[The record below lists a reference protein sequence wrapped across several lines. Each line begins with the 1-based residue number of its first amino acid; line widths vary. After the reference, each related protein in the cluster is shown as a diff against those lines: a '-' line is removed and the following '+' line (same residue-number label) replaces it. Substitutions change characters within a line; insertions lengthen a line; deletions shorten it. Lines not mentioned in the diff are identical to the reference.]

1 MELETTTLAA
11 TEKVVSVNLRAK
23 FNVGTAGIVQLSL
36 GVITDR
42 NGRTVYYSVPF
53 TKQKTFATATVDA
66 ALYLATAPNGA
77 AWTQTLIDNLVVK
90 FLDGATASADRGQ
103 ILEVYVDV
111 LTTAQPT
118 VTVTAPTGTITDT
131 SFPAVTWT
139 YADTDGDVQAAY
151 QIKIFTAAQYGAS
164 GFSAENDVALIDTGV
179 IVSTNNGQTLEV
191 DLPNSTTY
199 RAYVKVAQLVNGLN
213 YFSEW
218 GYIQFTMG
226 IDSPATPSI
235 NAYYDSI
242 DGAVVVTIYGRT
254 NILTVNQAS
263 LETDT
268 TGWAASSNCAIARS
282 TAEAS
287 IGSAS
292 LRMTASASGDM
303 IANTNTYVTVLAN
316 TAFSATADFKSAAT
330 ARSCSVGIEWFT
342 SANASLGKVFG
353 TPSNDSTSAFGTKTI
368 TATAPTTAAKAQVLV
383 KVAGAASAEIH
394 YVDKIAFHAGS
405 SPNFTKGG
413 FSSFYFDVER
423 TDDAGVTY
431 KAIRNSPVT
440 ANTAQVASLNDYEV
454 PLGSVVYYRAKASA
468 VTA

>member
-1 MELETTTLAA
+1 LL
-11 TEKVVSVNLRAK
+11 
-23 FNVGTAGIVQLSL
+23 
-36 GVITDR
+36 
-42 NGRTVYYSVPF
+42 
-53 TKQKTFATATVDA
+53 
-66 ALYLATAPNGA
+66 
-77 AWTQTLIDNLVVK
+77 DNLVVK

-103 ILEVYVDV
+103 LLEVYVDV

-118 VTVTAPTGTITDT
+118 ITVNAPTGTITDT

-164 GFSAENDVALIDTGV
+164 GFSAENDVALLDTGI

-218 GYIQFTMG
+218 GYSEFTMG

-235 NAYYDSI
+235 TAYYDSI
-242 DGAVVVTIYGRT
+242 EGSVVVTVYGRT
-254 NILTVNQAS
+254 NILTINQAS

-268 TGWAASSNCAIARS
+268 TGWEASLNCAIARS

-292 LRMTASASGDM
+292 LRLTATASGNM
-303 IANTNTYVTVLAN
+303 TANTNVYIPVLPN
-316 TAFSATADFKSAAT
+316 TAFSASAEFKAAAT
-330 ARSCSVGIEWFT
+330 ARSCSVGIEWYT
-342 SANASLGKVFG
+342 ATNTSLGTVYG
-353 TPSNDSTSAFGTKTI
+353 TASNDSTSAFSQKTI
-368 TATAPTTAAKAQVLV
+368 TATAPATAAYAEVYV
-383 KVAGAASAEIH
+383 KVASAASSEIH

-405 SPNFTKGG
+405 SPTWTKGG
-413 FSSFYFDVER
+413 FSNFYFDVER
-423 TDDAGVTY
+423 TNDSGVTY
-431 KAIRNSPVT
+431 QAIRNSPVT
-440 ANTAQVASLNDYEV
+440 ANSVQVATLNDYEV

-468 VTA
+468 VGT